1 MNSSNTNNWELS
13 GASWWDDANQAIK
26 FNLRNAGGY
35 CTCAISQVALNDYYK
50 TENSKDAAIKNFQKH
65 SSQVRL
71 LAIRLI
77 QDCLQNE
84 EGVFFITSEICREEA

>member
-1 MNSSNTNNWELS
+1 MGISNTNNWELS

-26 FNLRNAGGY
+26 FNLRKAGSY
-35 CTCAISQVALNDYYK
+35 HTCAISQVALNYYFK
-50 TENSKDAAIKNFQKH
+50 TENSKDAAVKNFQKH

-71 LAIRLI
+71 LAIQLI

-84 EGVFFITSEICREEA
+84 EGVFFITLEICKKEA

>member
-1 MNSSNTNNWELS
+1 MNINNRNDWEFS
-13 GASWWDDANQAIK
+13 GASWWDDVNQAIK
-26 FNLRNAGGY
+26 FNLRKAGSY
-35 CTCAISQVALNDYYK
+35 RTCAISQVALNDHFK

-71 LAIRLI
+71 LAVQLI

-84 EGVFFITSEICREEA
+84 EGIFSIRSVNSASD

>member
-1 MNSSNTNNWELS
+1 MGISNTNNWELS

-26 FNLRNAGGY
+26 FNLRKAGSY
-35 CTCAISQVALNDYYK
+35 RTCAISQVALNDYYK
-50 TENSKDAAIKNFQKH
+50 TENSKDAAVKNYQKH

-77 QDCLQNE
+77 QDCLPNE
-84 EGVFFITSEICREEA
+84 EGVFFITSEICREEV

>member
-1 MNSSNTNNWELS
+1 MNISNTNNWEFS
-13 GASWWDDANQAIK
+13 GASWWDDVNQAIK
-26 FNLRNAGGY
+26 FNLRKAGSY
-35 CTCAISQVALNDYYK
+35 RTCAISQVALNDYFK
-50 TENSKDAAIKNFQKH
+50 TENSKDAAVKNFQKH

-84 EGVFFITSEICREEA
+84 EGVFFITSEICKEEA

>member
-1 MNSSNTNNWELS
+1 MNSTKNWEFS

-26 FNLRNAGGY
+26 FNLRKAGSY
-35 CTCAISQVALNDYYK
+35 RTCAISQIALNDYYK

-71 LAIRLI
+71 LAIQLI
-77 QDCLQNE
+77 QDCLPNE
-84 EGVFFITSEICREEA
+84 EGIFFIASVSS

>member
-1 MNSSNTNNWELS
+1 MNISNTNNWELS

-35 CTCAISQVALNDYYK
+35 RTCAISQVALNDYFK
-50 TENSKDAAIKNFQKH
+50 TENSKDAAIRNFQKH

-77 QDCLQNE
+77 KDCLQNE
-84 EGVFFITSEICREEA
+84 EGVFFITSEICKEEA